1 MSSRIATV
9 SLQTNYAKP
18 HRTFAVKLLLLTD
31 SKYLMRY
38 ILFGRWKKDI

>member
-1 MSSRIATV
+1 MSSKTATA
-9 SLQTNYAKP
+9 SLQTNYVKP
-18 HRTFAVKLLLLTD
+18 DRTFAVKLLLLTD